1 MNRYIGLYPT
11 PNGASVDWICLG
23 PLALVVGLALLGG
36 VLNRGRPK
44 SGDQS
49 LDPVANLGMAR
60 SFMGD
65 KRRDSIERNQAQR
78 RPGSRR

>member
-1 MNRYIGLYPT
+1 M
-11 PNGASVDWICLG
+11 DWICFG

-36 VLNRGRPK
+36 VLNRGRTK

-65 KRRDSIERNQAQR
+65 KRRDSIERNQTEGR
-78 RPGSRR
+78 RGSRR

>member
-1 MNRYIGLYPT
+1 M
-11 PNGASVDWICLG
+11 DWICLG
-23 PLALVVGLALLGG
+23 PLALIVGLALLGA
-36 VLNRGRPK
+36 VTNRGRPK

-78 RPGSRR
+78 RTGSRR